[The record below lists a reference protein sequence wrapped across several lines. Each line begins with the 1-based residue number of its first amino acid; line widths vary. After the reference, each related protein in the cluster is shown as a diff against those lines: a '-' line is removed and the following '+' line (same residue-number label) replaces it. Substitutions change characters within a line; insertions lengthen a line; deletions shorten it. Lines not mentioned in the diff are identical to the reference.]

1 MYYLFFQ
8 CIYEFIQ
15 FYLFRNMF
23 PENSIFSIL
32 LKKFLFFSL
41 SSSIE
46 GISIENGYFWIAL
59 STSYDGN
66 LPLNS
71 ISIGC
76 GFSNPSYFG
85 SCLAITFGLYLGS
98 NKGFGLFILVG

>member
-1 MYYLFFQ
+1 MIRAKLTLLTLQ
-8 CIYEFIQ
+8 TS
-15 FYLFRNMF
+15 LH
-23 PENSIFSIL
+23 SGIL
-32 LKKFLFFSL
+32 LNNFLFFSL

-85 SCLAITFGLYLGS
+85 SYLAITFGL
-98 NKGFGLFILVG
+98 